1 VTGISASSYGR
12 NGVGRSTWTA
22 VAWLEGLTVAGLG
35 LLGLAF
41 VRSIRWCATALG
53 CDGQSSGGGAEV
65 ALAALGLVA
74 LLAAPVLASRL
85 SGRAA
90 PVATSALALLA
101 FVGVLAIGG
110 ILFVALVGNELPALV
125 LALGVEGSIAV
136 RPPTARAVNAR
147 VVVVAS
153 LVVLATVFGA
163 GNAASSAIIFVLA
176 LITLPAIGLSDA
188 IARGRERSLRHENA

>member
-1 VTGISASSYGR
+1 MSASSYGR

-22 VAWLEGLTVAGLG
+22 IAWLEALTVTGFA

-41 VRSIRWCATALG
+41 VRSVRWCATALG
-53 CDGQSSGGGAEV
+53 CDGQSSGGGAET
-65 ALAALGLVA
+65 ALAVLGLVA
-74 LLAAPVLASRL
+74 LLGAPVVASRL

-90 PVATSALALLA
+90 PVATAALALLA

-110 ILFVALVGNELPALV
+110 ILFVELVGNVLPALV
-125 LALGVEGSIAV
+125 IALGVEGSIAV
-136 RPPTARAVNAR
+136 RPPTARAVKAR

-163 GNAASSAIIFVLA
+163 GTAASIAISFVLA
-176 LITLPAIGLSDA
+176 LITLPMIGLADA
-188 IARGRERSLRHENA
+188 IVRRRAGSLRHENT